1 MDDGGSVLLLGL
13 IFGGVIT
20 GLIGSFIDG
29 MRGFLW
35 GFFLGP
41 IGWIIAA
48 ILKGK
53 K

>member
-1 MDDGGSVLLLGL
+1 MEIILVGL
-13 IFGGVIT
+13 A
-20 GLIGSFIDG
+20 IGFLVGTFIDG
-29 MRGFLW
+29 IKGGLW
-35 GFFLGP
+35 GLFLGP

>member
-1 MDDGGSVLLLGL
+1 MEDAGLTFLIVLLVGA
-13 IFGGVIT
+13 IFT
-20 GLIGSFIDG
+20 GLVGYFIDG
-29 MRGFLW
+29 NRGWRW

-53 K
+53 